1 MAEDVL
7 SVRSAL
13 ASHPLFA
20 SCSATQLDRLSR
32 VGTSLVVDAGYV
44 LARAGRRGYELFLV
58 LDGTATAAGDGPV
71 TTLRPGD
78 HFGAA
83 GPRSSARATAT
94 VVAETPMRLV
104 AVDSRE
110 LNAVLAVH
118 GHAPV
123 ADRPADRPLAGA
135 EG

>member
-20 SCSATQLDRLSR
+20 ACSPTQLDRLSR
-32 VGTSLVVDAGYV
+32 VGTTLDVDAGYV

-58 LDGTATAAGDGPV
+58 LDGTATSTGEGSVA
-71 TTLRPGD
+71 TLGPGD
-78 HFGAA
+78 HFGPA
-83 GPRSSARATAT
+83 GPRSSVAATAT
-94 VVAETPMRLV
+94 VVATTPMRLV

-110 LNAVLAVH
+110 LNAVLALH
-118 GHAPV
+118 GEHVGV
-123 ADRPADRPLAGA
+123 AQGECPLAGA